1 MSDKRGFCLIRF
13 QQISKIAFAAISL
26 LIALVSYSCKDPLEM
41 DDYKQ
46 TRYINEKRIIYVT
59 AWNSELSQPDV
70 YMIDWD
76 STSMVLVAE
85 NVFALSSTAERQLP
99 ILSRPIA
106 MNTISGATFSFFNV
120 SSSVLA
126 NTLKLETNTERFC
139 CVTISPDRKLLAY
152 SPATDPGRISIM
164 NIETGISS
172 IITTKAQSDS
182 KPKFSLSGRFLA
194 FVQSGGGMDSVMV
207 YETETGILRAIGTLN
222 MYTKLGL
229 STLDWSAD
237 SKEVI
242 AIEAESGGHSALFG
256 FRTDSAISRV
266 IITENQQIYGA
277 AFSPDGTQIAIA
289 TADAA
294 YLISPQGTKISDLPS
309 QSVLGT
315 VGKRIEWELG
325 GTKMIIHH
333 ITGTSGSAFH
343 TGTIEFLDL
352 RTGKSSFPVQ
362 STAIINA
369 YFPTIGMD

>member
-1 MSDKRGFCLIRF
+1 
-13 QQISKIAFAAISL
+13 
-26 LIALVSYSCKDPLEM
+26 M

-59 AWNSELSQPDV
+59 AWNSELSQPDI

-106 MNTISGATFSFFNV
+106 MNTINGAAFSFFNV
-120 SSSVLA
+120 SSYVLV
-126 NTLKLETNTERFC
+126 NTLQLETTTERFC
-139 CVTISPDRKLLAY
+139 CASISPDRKMLAY
-152 SPATDPGRISIM
+152 SAATNPGRISIM
-164 NIETGISS
+164 NLETGISS
-172 IITTKAQSDS
+172 TITTKAQADS

-194 FVQSGGGMDSVMV
+194 FVQSGGDIDSVMV
-207 YETETGILRAIGTLN
+207 YETETGKLRAIGALN

-229 STLDWSAD
+229 STLDWSSD

-242 AIEAESGGHSALFG
+242 AIESESGGRSSLFG

-266 IITENQQIYGA
+266 VCTENQQIYSA
-277 AFSPDGTQIAIA
+277 AYSPDGSQIAIA

-294 YLISPQGTKISDLPS
+294 YLVSPQGTKTSDLPS
-309 QSVLGT
+309 RSVLGT
-315 VGKRIEWELG
+315 IGKRIEWELG

-333 ITGTSGSAFH
+333 ITGTSGSSFH
-343 TGTIEFLDL
+343 TGTVEFLDL
-352 RTGKSSFPVQ
+352 RENKSSFPIQ

-369 YFPTIGMD
+369 YFPTISMD